1 MEKFP
6 GFWEHLSMVLCVL
19 REARA
24 KKSSAT
30 SIWLDIANACWSILH
45 KLIFFAPRRYGIPN
59 QQIQQ
64 ILESYY
70 VGIFSKC
77 FSESATS
84 SWHRHEHRI
93 FAGCTISI
101 ILFLAGLNVILE
113 YYLHTNVSKFV
124 INDNPLLQ
132 YDLSWMT

>member
-6 GFWEHLSMVLCVL
+6 GCWEHLSMVLCVL
-19 REARA
+19 REART

-45 KLIFFAPRRYGIPN
+45 ILIFYAPRRYGILK
-59 QQIQQ
+59 QWIQQ
-64 ILESYY
+64 IVESYY
-70 VGIFSKC
+70 AGIFSKC
-77 FSESATS
+77 FSESTTS
-84 SWHRHEHRI
+84 SWHRHERRI

-101 ILFLAGLNVILE
+101 ILFLAVMNVILE

-124 INDNPLLQ
+124 INNNPPLQ
-132 YDLSWMT
+132 YELSWMT